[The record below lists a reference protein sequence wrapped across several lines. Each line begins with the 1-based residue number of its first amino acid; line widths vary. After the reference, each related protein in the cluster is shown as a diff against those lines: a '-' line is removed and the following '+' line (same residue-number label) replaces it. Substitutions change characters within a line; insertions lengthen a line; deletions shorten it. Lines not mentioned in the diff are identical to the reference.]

1 LPLGL
6 GIALFGLITY
16 LLEFLAA
23 PLVFGASVGLVYGLF
38 TGIALVIIANRPE
51 G

>member
-16 LLEFLAA
+16 LLEFLSAA
-23 PLVFGASVGLVYGLF
+23 LVFGAAVGLVYGLF
-38 TGIALVIIANRPE
+38 TGIALVIIANRPFD
-51 G
+51 